1 MKNRNDFLSG
11 LLEGNWSPQT
21 RLLMGLAGGGLVIYG
36 LTQRAPVACIL
47 GTLGLG
53 LVAES
58 AFNVGVKD
66 LMPSSGREQPR
77 AVGGNGGLSGDPGQA
92 RRPRGQ
98 STAMPAALNR
108 M

>member
-1 MKNRNDFLSG
+1 MSQRMSNRNDFLAG

-21 RLLMGLAGGGLVIYG
+21 RLFMGLAGGGLLLYG

-66 LMPSSGREQPR
+66 LIPSMGREQPR
-77 AVGGNGGLSGDPGQA
+77 AVGGDGGPA
-92 RRPRGQ
+92 RRSQGRQAGIP
-98 STAMPAALNR
+98 PALNR